1 MSETAPTGAEA
12 AAAALR
18 ESVAQNKRQQEVV
31 EESRLLMLS
40 LIRSEM
46 KEAVQDAVR
55 QGILASM
62 TDEAA
67 ERFWNKGF
75 EVAQLQARK
84 RLRDGA
90 GDLVIGALKGLFKW
104 GSMAVVLLAFAYYV
118 GGWTLL
124 KAVGAGIFPKN

>member
-18 ESVAQNKRQQEVV
+18 ESVNRNRAQQEIV
-31 EESRLLMLS
+31 EESRLLLVS
-40 LIRSEM
+40 VIRTEM
-46 KEAVQDAVR
+46 RDAIR
-55 QGILASM
+55 EGILASL

-75 EVAQLQARK
+75 EVAQVQARQ